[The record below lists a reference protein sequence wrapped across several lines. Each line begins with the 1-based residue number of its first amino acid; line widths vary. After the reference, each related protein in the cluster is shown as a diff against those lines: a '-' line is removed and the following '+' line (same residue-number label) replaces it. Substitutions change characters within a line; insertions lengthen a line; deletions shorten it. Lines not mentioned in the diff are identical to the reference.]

1 MNALRCEPL
10 PLFSQIF
17 IAHLSG
23 KITIPACNPP
33 SIGSSLLL
41 STNWEKKGMEWERS
55 ANIEMFINDR
65 EFLDSVQ
72 QKALGLAK
80 YDGVK
85 GIINQIKNS

>member
-1 MNALRCEPL
+1 MPL
-10 PLFSQIF
+10 LIIS
-17 IAHLSG
+17 AKMLNGAGLYLEDS
-23 KITIPACNPP
+23 AAN
-33 SIGSSLLL
+33 SESLL
-41 STNWEKKGMEWERS
+41 KK
-55 ANIEMFINDR
+55 IEMLINDR